1 MIVLKT
7 PSFNNGEYND
17 KRWVL
22 VMSEVLIFTISESK
36 AGYSLEWTLT
46 N

>member
-17 KRWVL
+17 ERCVL
-22 VMSEVLIFTISESK
+22 IMSEVVICYNL
-36 AGYSLEWTLT
+36 
-46 N
+46 